1 MQMLMKGKVLFKWFY
16 SGFIESK
23 IKLNNIF
30 ISMEKVGYFLAAELL
45 AFLLCHWD
53 FTLYE
58 VNKQTYIDN

>member
-1 MQMLMKGKVLFKWFY
+1 MQMLVKDKVSFRWF
-16 SGFIESK
+16 SSRFMESK

-45 AFLLCHWD
+45 AFRLCQWD